1 MVTFAISA
9 SKLGSDL
16 KDRLEANFFRHVG
29 HSLLLREREER
40 EGEGERE
47 GGRKKGEI
55 CKKKYIFFLTHSLK
69 L

>member
-29 HSLLLREREER
+29 HSLLLRERERRRGKEK
-40 EGEGERE
+40 EGE
-47 GGRKKGEI
+47 RKKGEI
-55 CKKKYIFFLTHSLK
+55 CKKLYIFFLTHSLK

>member
-29 HSLLLREREER
+29 HSLLLRERERRRGKEKEK
-40 EGEGERE
+40 EGE
-47 GGRKKGEI
+47 RKKGEI
-55 CKKKYIFFLTHSLK
+55 CKKLYIFFLPTP
-69 L
+69 

>member
-29 HSLLLREREER
+29 HSLLLRKRERRGKEKEK
-40 EGEGERE
+40 EGERKE
-47 GGRKKGEI
+47 RFVRS
-55 CKKKYIFFLTHSLK
+55 YIYFLLPTP
-69 L
+69 

>member
-16 KDRLEANFFRHVG
+16 KDRLEANFLRHVG
-29 HSLLLREREER
+29 HSLLLRERERKRRGKER
-40 EGEGERE
+40 
-47 GGRKKGEI
+47 EI
-55 CKKKYIFFLTHSLK
+55 CKKLYIISLTHSLK

>member
-40 EGEGERE
+40 EGEGEGE

-55 CKKKYIFFLTHSLK
+55 CKKLYIFFLTHSLK